1 MKPDRSLGK
10 PIIVRLGKRE
20 GELLE
25 RTLKQYPVLP
35 SNHPRLTRKGD
46 LPDQESSQE
55 LLQEALEEQ
64 RAENRKRVRE
74 FLGDPKRFGRHA
86 NGFRLEIPATEVE
99 WLLQV
104 LNDIRVGSW
113 VLLGCPEHRR
123 ARLTI
128 SAGQLPLG
136 DAQHYWSMEVSGYFQ
151 MRLLEKLHP
160 EI

>member
-1 MKPDRSLGK
+1 M
-10 PIIVRLGKRE
+10 
-20 GELLE
+20 LE

-46 LPDQESSQE
+46 LPESGGSQA

-136 DAQHYWSMEVSGYFQ
+136 DAQHYWSMEVSVTSKCDCS
-151 MRLLEKLHP
+151 RILHP